1 MQIFKYFNSLWGSYS
16 MILTIRLARALRNAR
31 IYFTLPGILIITC
44 LHGLLSG
51 CTSYATYELQNA
63 VIQNDLPAV
72 QQSLSQGGNPNGK
85 GGTGLTPLMFASL
98 SHAPEREKIIRA
110 LLADGADPNK
120 PVTKSGRSQ
129 GQTAL
134 HIARSAEAVEALLE
148 NGADPT
154 LRDKQGRLPAD
165 VIEMYIVWRR
175 DAPGLEEAVA
185 QSEAALEILG
195 RKPMSETQAWEQHPQ
210 LMEERKQWIAKRVQ
224 REKLMQRAN
233 EGKPAVATADTSEKT
248 PADTPI
254 IRNNSGRY
262 LSPYTSDGV
271 VAEWVNKAINNQ
283 MGSAAGSAV
292 GAAAGNY
299 AAQRAL
305 ENVPGGALIG
315 SIFGSMAGKTAGNKV
330 ADDISGGDAYR
341 RQTSD
346 LSFHSLNDMAA
357 WLRAEHSD
365 KANFAEVTKAT
376 NAVYPGLLDAITGL

>member
-1 MQIFKYFNSLWGSYS
+1 MTSTTRF
-16 MILTIRLARALRNAR
+16 ARARKNAR
-31 IYFTLPGILIITC
+31 INFTLPGILIIAC
-44 LHGLLSG
+44 LQALLSG

-63 VIQNDLPAV
+63 VVQNDLPAV

-85 GGTGLTPLMFASL
+85 GRTGLTPLMFASL
-98 SHAPEREKIIRA
+98 SHTPEREKIIRA
-110 LLADGADPNK
+110 LLANGANPNK
-120 PVTKSGRSQ
+120 PVTKNGRFE

-134 HIARSAEAVEALLE
+134 HIARSSEAVEALLE
-148 NGADPT
+148 HGADST

-175 DAPGLEEAVA
+175 DAPGLEEVVA
-185 QSEAALEILG
+185 QSEAALAILG
-195 RKPMSETQAWEQHPQ
+195 REPMSEEQAWEQHPK
-210 LMEERKQWIAKRVQ
+210 LMEERKQWIATRAQ
-224 REKLMQRAN
+224 REKLMQSAN
-233 EGKPAVATADTSEKT
+233 QGSPAIAKTNISEQTETAAE
-248 PADTPI
+248 TPI
-254 IRNNSGRY
+254 IQNNSGRY

-299 AAQRAL
+299 AAQKAL
-305 ENVPGGALIG
+305 ENVPGGALLG

-357 WLRAEHSD
+357 WLRAEHGD

-376 NAVYPGLLDAITGL
+376 NAVYPGLLDAMTGR

>member
-1 MQIFKYFNSLWGSYS
+1 MIFTPRFFG
-16 MILTIRLARALRNAR
+16 ALKNAR
-31 IYFTLPGILIITC
+31 IHFTLPRILIIAC

-51 CTSYATYELQNA
+51 CISYATYELQNA
-63 VIQNDLPAV
+63 VVQNDLPAV

-85 GGTGLTPLMFASL
+85 GRTGFTPLMFASL
-98 SHAPEREKIIRA
+98 SHAPEREQIIRA
-110 LLADGADPNK
+110 LLANGADPNK
-120 PVTKSGRSQ
+120 PITKSGRNE

-134 HIARSAEAVEALLE
+134 HLARSSEAVEALME
-148 NGADPT
+148 HGANPT

-175 DAPGLEEAVA
+175 DVPGLEKVVA
-185 QSEAALEILG
+185 QGEAALAILG
-195 RKPMSETQAWEQHPQ
+195 REPMSEEQAWEQHPQ
-210 LMEERKQWIAKRVQ
+210 LMEERRQWIAKRAQ

-233 EGKPAVATADTSEKT
+233 EGNPAVAKTTISEKT
-248 PADTPI
+248 AAETPI

-292 GAAAGNY
+292 GAAAG
-299 AAQRAL
+299 
-305 ENVPGGALIG
+305 
-315 SIFGSMAGKTAGNKV
+315 KTAGNKV

-357 WLRAEHSD
+357 WLRAEHGD

-376 NAVYPGLLDAITGL
+376 NAVYPGLLDAMTGR

>member
-1 MQIFKYFNSLWGSYS
+1 
-16 MILTIRLARALRNAR
+16 MILTIRFARARKNAR
-31 IYFTLPGILIITC
+31 INFTLPGILIIAC
-44 LHGLLSG
+44 LQALLSG
-51 CTSYATYELQNA
+51 CSSYATYELQNA
-63 VIQNDLPAV
+63 VVQNDLPAV

-85 GGTGLTPLMFASL
+85 GRTGLTPLMFASL
-98 SHAPEREKIIRA
+98 SHTPEREQIIRA
-110 LLADGADPNK
+110 LLANGADPNK
-120 PVTKSGRSQ
+120 PVTKSGRFE

-134 HIARSAEAVEALLE
+134 HIARSSEAVEALME
-148 NGADPT
+148 HGANPT

-175 DAPGLEEAVA
+175 DAPGLEEVVA
-185 QSEAALEILG
+185 QSEAALAILG
-195 RKPMSETQAWEQHPQ
+195 REPMSEEQAWEQHPK
-210 LMEERKQWIAKRVQ
+210 LMEERKKWIAKRAQ
-224 REKLMQRAN
+224 REKLMQSAN
-233 EGKPAVATADTSEKT
+233 QGSPAVAKTNISEQT
-248 PADTPI
+248 VAETPI
-254 IRNNSGRY
+254 IQNNSGRY

-299 AAQRAL
+299 AAQKAL
-305 ENVPGGALIG
+305 ENVPGGALLG

-330 ADDISGGDAYR
+330 VDDISGGDAYR

-357 WLRAEHSD
+357 WLREEHAG

-376 NAVYPGLLDAITGL
+376 NAVYPGLLDAMAGR